1 MTGRVLVSAGD
12 TARPPHTHVVWS
24 LGDGREMR
32 FVDARRFGWV
42 TTTRIGRERRSEE
55 LAVIGIEPLGDDLTA
70 PRLGELLKSRRRP
83 LKSFL
88 LDQSLVAGLGNI
100 YVSEA
105 LVLAELHPNTRSDRV
120 ASSRVEVL
128 RAAIVD
134 VLRGAIANRGTTLRD
149 YVDGAGRRGRNQFR
163 LHVYGREGEPCTRC
177 GSRI

>member
-105 LVLAELHPNTRSDRV
+105 LFLAELHPTP
-120 ASSRVEVL
+120 
-128 RAAIVD
+128 AAI
-134 VLRGAIANRGTTLRD
+134 
-149 YVDGAGRRGRNQFR
+149 
-163 LHVYGREGEPCTRC
+163 
-177 GSRI
+177 GSRARVSRRCARPSWTSSAAPSPTAAPPCATTWTAPDAAAATSSACTSTVAKENPV